1 MFTSVINVFI
11 ILDMMDS
18 QHHCD
23 VCGKKFHRQDN
34 YINHKKVHENGLDCD
49 VCQKPHTSL
58 EDLVVHIERVHNPK
72 IGYDCVVCQKPH
84 RHFFFINYDQKEN
97 IIVELITK

>member
-1 MFTSVINVFI
+1 
-11 ILDMMDS
+11 MMDS

-23 VCGKKFHRQDN
+23 ACGKKFHRQDN
-34 YINHKKVHENGLDCD
+34 YINHKKVHENGFDCD
-49 VCQKPHTSL
+49 VCQKPHSSL

-84 RHFFFINYDQKEN
+84 RCLEDLLVHLEN
-97 IIVELITK
+97 QHSTTTGK